1 MLDVERSHLAV
12 SAEYAQSEARLLLD
26 LIRIYKSLGTD
37 APTPT
42 HQEVA
47 SVAPLAASAVRT
59 QPVLIFSH

>member
-37 APTPT
+37 APTLLT
-42 HQEVA
+42 KRWRG
-47 SVAPLAASAVRT
+47 VAPLAASAVRT
-59 QPVLIFSH
+59 QPVLIF